1 VTKKQT
7 AEVDVK
13 PDVKKAKKKKEREP
27 RELRHYPLSPI
38 SVPLANDEDQV
49 ALFKLLEA
57 AAKAKNVRRGVKEI
71 QKAIRK
77 KETGLMIFAGDV
89 EPVDVISHLPV
100 LCEDNNVPY
109 IFVRSKEELGAAS
122 STKRPTSCILV
133 KENSDYKKLYQDC
146 KKRIKPVIY

>member
-57 AAKAKNVRRGVKEI
+57 GSKAKNVRRGVKEV

-77 KETGLMIFAGDV
+77 KETGVMIFAGDV
-89 EPVDVISHLPV
+89 EPLDVISHLPV
-100 LCEDNNVPY
+100 LCEDNSIPF

-133 KENSDYKKLYQDC
+133 REHADYKKLYEDC